1 MSSEPSCWW
10 WWHTTKDSSWKGSKF
25 KFKWSYIINN
35 VVNKQLLQMWKTRTL
50 FP

>member
-10 WWHTTKDSSWKGSKF
+10 WWHTTKDSSWKGN
-25 KFKWSYIINN
+25 KFKWICIINN
-35 VVNKQLLQMWKTRTL
+35 VVNKQLLQMWKTWTL